1 METFPLA
8 PSPIQVSAA
17 TAAFWVVDIAVIV
30 ASFAVAFCALLVVV
44 FPVAAAAPPEAA
56 AAEVADVFLAA
67 VAHLA
72 VGKRAVLSSSLLFSP
87 RSRYRR
93 EAFQL
98 FLQLLLLSSVVI
110 ASLHSFC
117 APRYHTISR
126 RVGGISPQGASSFSL
141 HLRKL
146 GISPKD

>member
-30 ASFAVAFCALLVVV
+30 ASFAVAFCALLV
-44 FPVAAAAPPEAA
+44 VAAAAPPEAA

>member
-8 PSPIQVSAA
+8 PSPIQVTAA

-30 ASFAVAFCALLVVV
+30 ASFAVAFCALLV
-44 FPVAAAAPPEAA
+44 VAAAAPPEAA